1 MTFVVGSA
9 ALLGALGA
17 ISGAGLGL
25 LLRRLPL
32 ERRIPLFRIA
42 ISLPLVAYALH
53 VYWTYRYSVGWV
65 DLERSDQP
73 VGLYPGVIAFALL
86 SLALGVGVFLA
97 ALWIAGRLPVLA
109 ALYPAIL
116 FVAYF
121 NLALPLVGWQ
131 APFDGVI
138 LDNMPNVW
146 LFLIDFA
153 AVAFIATAAALA
165 IPRSAVRPDAEPA

>member
-1 MTFVVGSA
+1 MTFIIGSA
-9 ALLGALGA
+9 ALLGAIGA

-25 LLRRLPL
+25 LLRRLPVP
-32 ERRIPLFRIA
+32 RRLAIFRMA
-42 ISLPLVAYALH
+42 LALPLLPYALH
-53 VYWTYRYSVGWV
+53 AYWTFRFAIGWI

-73 VGLYPGVIAFALL
+73 VGVYPGAIAFAVL
-86 SLALGVGVFLA
+86 SLALGVGVFLFG
-97 ALWIAGRLPVLA
+97 LWLGGRLPVLA

-116 FVAYF
+116 FIAYF
-121 NLALPLVGWQ
+121 NLALPLVSWQ
-131 APFDGVI
+131 APLDGVI

-165 IPRSAVRPDAEPA
+165 VPRAVVRPVQERV